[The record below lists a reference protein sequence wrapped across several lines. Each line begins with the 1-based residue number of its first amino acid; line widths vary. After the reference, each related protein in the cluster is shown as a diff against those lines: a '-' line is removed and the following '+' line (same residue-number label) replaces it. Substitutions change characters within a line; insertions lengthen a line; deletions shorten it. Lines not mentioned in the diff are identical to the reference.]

1 MKGKRIFAV
10 LMSALIIVSAF
21 AGCSGDSSQTTSV
34 TSESSK
40 TTTSSSSSSESSKTV
55 KAESVNA
62 NFTARDMDVGY
73 EETDAVK
80 IFAAEVNLT

>member
-40 TTTSSSSSSESSKTV
+40 TTTSSSSSESSKTV

-62 NFTARDMDVGY
+62 NFTARDMDGGY
-73 EETDAVK
+73 EETDAV
-80 IFAAEVNLT
+80 T

>member
-40 TTTSSSSSSESSKTV
+40 TTTSSSSSEQSKTV

-62 NFTARDMDVGY
+62 NFTA
-73 EETDAVK
+73 
-80 IFAAEVNLT
+80 L